1 VNRTASVLTLIAI
14 ACCAYAAADLAHET
28 LGHGGACLASGGKI
42 LLIDTTFED
51 CSVHS
56 RWIDGAG
63 PLTGIA
69 VALLA
74 WLGALNTQV
83 TNLRVFLVLLFADAM
98 FWNIGYML
106 KSGMASAGDWHFLI
120 EGLQPANAWHIGLAI
135 AGLALY
141 IIAMR
146 MLVRAWPTGRGM
158 SSGQFAVIAY
168 LTAAILSAAAG
179 FLDPRGPHTILSDA
193 LPSSLAAVGLPL
205 VGLRQRTEIGIAPS
219 PVGIAVGAVSAV
231 IFVAILGPGIR
242 G

>member
-14 ACCAYAAADLAHET
+14 ACAAYAVADLAHET
-28 LGHGGACLASGGKI
+28 LGHGGACLASGGKV

-51 CSVHS
+51 CSVRS

-74 WLGALNTQV
+74 WFGARTTRI

-98 FWNIGYML
+98 FWNIGYMI
-106 KSGMASAGDWHFLI
+106 KSGVAWAGDWHFLI
-120 EGLQPANAWHIGLAI
+120 EGLEPTNVWHIVI
-135 AGLALY
+135 AAAGIALY
-141 IIAMR
+141 IVAMR
-146 MLVRAWPTGRGM
+146 MLARVWPTGRGL

-168 LTAAILSAAAG
+168 LAAAILSAAAG
-179 FLDPRGPHTILSDA
+179 YFDPRGPHVILSDA
-193 LPSSLAAVGLPL
+193 LPSSLGAVGLPL
-205 VGLRQRTEIGIAPS
+205 VGLRQRTEVGIASS
-219 PVGIAVGAVSAV
+219 PAWIAVGAISAV
-231 IFVAILGPGIR
+231 VFVAILGRGIS